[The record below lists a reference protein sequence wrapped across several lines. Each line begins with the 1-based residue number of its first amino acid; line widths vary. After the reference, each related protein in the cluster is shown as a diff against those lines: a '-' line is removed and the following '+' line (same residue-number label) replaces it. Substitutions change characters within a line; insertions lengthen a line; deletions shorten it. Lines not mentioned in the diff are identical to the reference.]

1 MMVPEI
7 VTRRR
12 LTLKDYEQLP
22 DDQDYE
28 IVDGALY
35 LAPRARLGHQVISAS
50 LTALIF
56 GYCENRNLGA
66 VIPDTD
72 LIIDDR
78 NTYLSP
84 DIMYFEGDRFAS
96 VRKDDWLRIIPDLA
110 IEILSPSSEIYDRR
124 TKRRVYA
131 EIGVAN
137 YWIVDPRRL
146 ALFEHVLQPDG
157 TYDENRVGGDEVF
170 RPRLFPGLDIDVA
183 QLLR

>member
-1 MMVPEI
+1 MMVPEV

-12 LTLKDYEQLP
+12 LTLADYEQLP

-35 LAPRARLGHQVISAS
+35 LAPRARSEHQVISS
-50 LTALIF
+50 RLNFILY
-56 GYCENRNLGA
+56 GYCESRKSGA

-84 DIMYFEGDRFAS
+84 DIMYFEGDRFAN
-96 VRKDDWLRIIPDLA
+96 VRKDDWLRLIPDLA

-137 YWIVDPRRL
+137 YWIVDPRRQ

-170 RPRLFPGLDIDVA
+170 RPRLFPELEIDLTRLF
-183 QLLR
+183 Q

>member
-1 MMVPEI
+1 MMVPEV

-12 LTLKDYEQLP
+12 LTLADYEQLP

-35 LAPRARLGHQVISAS
+35 MAPRARSEHQLISAK
-50 LTALIF
+50 LTSILLVC
-56 GYCENRNLGA
+56 CESRKSGA

-84 DIMYFEGDRFAS
+84 DIMYFDGDRFAS
-96 VRKDDWLRIIPDLA
+96 VRKDDWLRLIPELA
-110 IEILSPSSEIYDRR
+110 IEVLSPSSEIYDRK

-137 YWIVDPRRL
+137 YWIVDPRRQ

-157 TYDENRVGGDEVF
+157 TYDENRIGGDEVF
-170 RPRLFPGLDIDVA
+170 RPRLFPGLDIDLA
-183 QLLR
+183 QLFR